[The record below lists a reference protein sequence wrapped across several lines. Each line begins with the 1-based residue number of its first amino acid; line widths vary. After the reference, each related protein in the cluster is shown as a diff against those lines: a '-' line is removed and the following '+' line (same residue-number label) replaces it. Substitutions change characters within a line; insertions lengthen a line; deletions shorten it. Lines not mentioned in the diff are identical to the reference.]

1 MKIALI
7 IARKNSKRIP
17 NKNKKIF
24 CGKPLIYWPIQT
36 LKRSKIFDKIYLST
50 DDVSI
55 SKIAKKYGVEIPFIR
70 EKKLSGTKTS
80 TIAVVKDFIN
90 KIKKKKIKINSLCC
104 VYGSAPFFT
113 VNDLKIAY
121 SRLNKLK
128 KDFSFVATPIDK
140 IILRSFIVNKNQIN
154 LINKKYVNYRS
165 QELPNCYID
174 AGQFYWGNKETWLKK
189 KKIFTT
195 NSCVIVKKIDSCIDI
210 NDKKDWKKAV
220 EIFKKNG
227 KI

>member
-70 EKKLSGTKTS
+70 EKK
-80 TIAVVKDFIN
+80 F
-90 KIKKKKIKINSLCC
+90 
-104 VYGSAPFFT
+104 
-113 VNDLKIAY
+113 Y
-121 SRLNKLK
+121 SINKLK
-128 KDFSFVATPIDK
+128 EFYK
-140 IILRSFIVNKNQIN
+140 NKNQKFLRDKN
-154 LINKKYVNYRS
+154 TKCGF
-165 QELPNCYID
+165 NCVWVVYSSSDISD
-174 AGQFYWGNKETWLKK
+174 
-189 KKIFTT
+189 
-195 NSCVIVKKIDSCIDI
+195 NS
-210 NDKKDWKKAV
+210 
-220 EIFKKNG
+220 FK
-227 KI
+227 